1 MEQSNLAL
9 TQDPV
14 LRCADILDR
23 MKNVDA
29 LYKKVISKP
38 KPAPKKEVPNFANIQ
53 VAVKPLAPKAGTASL
68 FGKKAPAGSPFA
80 PKAKTNPFAV
90 KPKASPFPPKPVTT
104 PVTAPATN
112 TAAPVQPAPQTE
124 TVPVG
129 QVSLS

>member
-1 MEQSNLAL
+1 MEVSAPKEKAPEVKEEAKVA
-9 TQDPV
+9 PV
-14 LRCADILDR
+14 
-23 MKNVDA
+23 
-29 LYKKVISKP
+29 
-38 KPAPKKEVPNFANIQ
+38 KPAPKKEVPNFANIK
-53 VAVKPLAPKAGTASL
+53 VAVKPLAPKAGTAGL

-90 KPKASPFPPKPVTT
+90 KPKASPFPPKPVAT

-124 TVPVG
+124 TAPAG

>member
-1 MEQSNLAL
+1 MEAAAPKEKAAEVKEAKEAKVV
-9 TQDPV
+9 PV
-14 LRCADILDR
+14 
-23 MKNVDA
+23 
-29 LYKKVISKP
+29 

-53 VAVKPLAPKAGTASL
+53 VAVKPLAPKAGAASI

-90 KPKASPFPPKPVTT
+90 KPKASPFPKPVAT

-129 QVSLS
+129 QTSLS

>member
-1 MEQSNLAL
+1 MLPLFTLVPMEVAAPKEKAPEAKEVKEVKVA
-9 TQDPV
+9 PV
-14 LRCADILDR
+14 
-23 MKNVDA
+23 
-29 LYKKVISKP
+29 

-68 FGKKAPAGSPFA
+68 FGKKAPAGSPFV